1 MDQKLIDW
9 LRDDLD
15 SVKTDVKQINA
26 KVDEMLQFKWQIV
39 GGSVVMSLIVG
50 VVIQIFVAI
59 YTG

>member
-50 VVIQIFVAI
+50 VVIQIVVAI